1 LDDVHTLSS
10 ECSGVGTCNT
20 RTGKCVCNAG
30 FSGDACQTLACPTA
44 GNLVCG
50 GKGKCMS
57 LAAAAAA
64 GYSAVSASLPRPASQ
79 YRAWDA
85 ERVFGCVCDEGW
97 SGPDCTVQLCP
108 QGPDPLAT
116 ALPEVQSV
124 TCTCGEG
131 GDCSS
136 GGFSVSYGPRTAL
149 VLAAA
154 RATTAEEDPTA
165 PQGSGYAL
173 GESVESVL
181 RSVAPGMI
189 STVVLTGGAA
199 SACGPSPGAT
209 LVTFLPSLGN
219 VPPLLLGQG
228 TLPHPDSVQLTLSTF
243 QDGTAEV
250 LPCSGRGKCTGG
262 ACTCLPGFY
271 PSDGAGG
278 PGAVANCGSLYPPP
292 ALGLARTNI
301 TKCQGSPACSN
312 RGWCDTSRGAFIC
325 RCAAGWH
332 GPACDLKSCPLGR
345 AWWDQPSPGGTAH
358 ALAPC
363 SNRGR
368 CNVDGSCTC
377 LSGFTGESSPP
388 RFFLLS
394 LSLSLSLSF
403 LLPSSHQCPA
413 PEYSPFPPPTLPSLP
428 PSPTTIKK

>member
-1 LDDVHTLSS
+1 MRLFVALLLHLVAYVAPQSCSCGGRGKCTPYLVCECDEGWRGPSCALRACPSGLAWVGYGGGGLDDVHTLSS
-10 ECSGVGTCNT
+10 ECSGVGPCNT

-64 GYSAVSASLPRPASQ
+64 GNSAGSASLPRPASQ

-108 QGPDPLAT
+108 QGPDPLTT

-292 ALGLARTNI
+292 ALGPRPRQ
-301 TKCQGSPACSN
+301 KWPAFW
-312 RGWCDTSRGAFIC
+312 RI
-325 RCAAGWH
+325 
-332 GPACDLKSCPLGR
+332 
-345 AWWDQPSPGGTAH
+345 
-358 ALAPC
+358 
-363 SNRGR
+363 
-368 CNVDGSCTC
+368 
-377 LSGFTGESSPP
+377 
-388 RFFLLS
+388 
-394 LSLSLSLSF
+394 
-403 LLPSSHQCPA
+403 
-413 PEYSPFPPPTLPSLP
+413 
-428 PSPTTIKK
+428 